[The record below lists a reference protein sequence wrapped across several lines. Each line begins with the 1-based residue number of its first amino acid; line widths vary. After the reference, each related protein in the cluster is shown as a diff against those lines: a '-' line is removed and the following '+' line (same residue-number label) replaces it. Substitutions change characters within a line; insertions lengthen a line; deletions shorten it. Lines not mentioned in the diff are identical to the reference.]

1 MTSMTNKQQEILDI
15 LQEECAEVIQA
26 VSKIRRFGAKDNMET
41 LCKEMADV
49 LTMIDLCKQYIPFIQ
64 DYDMSWPMHNK
75 LKKLEVYSNIFK
87 DEPLQGNNH

>member
-1 MTSMTNKQQEILDI
+1 MSPKQQEILDI

-26 VSKIRRFGAKDNMET
+26 ISKVRRFGVEDNIDT

-49 LTMIDLCKQYIPFIQ
+49 LTMVNLAKEYIPYIGE
-64 DYDMSWPMHNK
+64 YDMSWPMRNK
-75 LKKLEVYSNIFK
+75 LQKLQIYSTIFE